1 MYGVSEL
8 ECVCR
13 GCPTDAVGRPA
24 ARSFV
29 QDAQGHSAVRQ
40 LYKSVET
47 ESRPTF
53 RQSHGTLGVANE
65 WPSCGRR
72 PASVSQPHP
81 SHTRGQLRHTMRSP
95 PCEFR
100 MQV

>member
-1 MYGVSEL
+1 MATSKMYGVSEL

-29 QDAQGHSAVRQ
+29 QDAQSHSAVRL

-65 WPSCGRR
+65 WPSCRSTT
-72 PASVSQPHP
+72 ASGSRIAAI
-81 SHTRGQLRHTMRSP
+81 HTVVMS
-95 PCEFR
+95 
-100 MQV
+100 